1 MFTAYAG
8 QARWEKLENGGFKRL
23 EDARFTIREFGESA
37 KDTFERYLPGD
48 NFIAQGDIHE
58 YPWTN
63 PETGQ
68 TETRREFIIRSI
80 GHDSKLTNYDVVRK
94 SPEQA
99 VEQAGPAQDMQQA
112 PIAQQAPVQQVP
124 MPQAQ
129 MQQQVPMQQV
139 PDQQVS
145 YQSPPGM
152 EPSQAQPVHRLP
164 NVNGSGMTREP
175 EPAGA
180 SMQHQ
185 M

>member
-99 VEQAGPAQDMQQA
+99 AEQAGPAQDMQQA
-112 PIAQQAPVQQVP
+112 QPV
-124 MPQAQ
+124 M
-129 MQQQVPMQQV
+129 
-139 PDQQVS
+139 DQGPVDA
-145 YQSPPGM
+145 
-152 EPSQAQPVHRLP
+152 EPSQAQYTHRLP
-164 NVNGSGMTREP
+164 NVSGSGMTREP
-175 EPAGA
+175 EPVGA